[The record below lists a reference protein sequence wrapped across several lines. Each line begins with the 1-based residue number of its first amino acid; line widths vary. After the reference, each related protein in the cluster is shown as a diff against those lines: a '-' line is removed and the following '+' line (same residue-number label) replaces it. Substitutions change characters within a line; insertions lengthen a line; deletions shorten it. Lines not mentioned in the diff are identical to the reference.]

1 VLKNGRRE
9 KGGMKIIKLMV
20 LAILVV
26 GITAPGGYP
35 EDNPTLKVIHSRKSV
50 RHYLDRKA
58 TKEDLLTL
66 VKAGMAAPTAMDR
79 RPWAFV
85 IITDR
90 AKLEELEAG
99 LPYTGML
106 TKSGA
111 GIVVCGILEK
121 APLGEV
127 WVQDCSAATENILL
141 AAESMGLGAVWT
153 GAYPSQ
159 ERMSHIRKVLDMPE
173 NIVPLNVIPVGYPV
187 GDENPKDKFDP
198 ANVHWEKW

>member
-1 VLKNGRRE
+1 
-9 KGGMKIIKLMV
+9 MKIIRV
-20 LAILVV
+20 
-26 GITAPGGYP
+26 ITLTVFLIGMAALGYS

-50 RHYLDRKA
+50 RHYIDRKA

-66 VKAGMAAPTAMDR
+66 VKAGMAAPTAVDR

-85 IITDR
+85 IVTDK

-99 LPYTGML
+99 LPHAKML
-106 TKSGA
+106 TKAGA
-111 GIVVCGILEK
+111 GIIVCGVLGK
-121 APLGEV
+121 ALPGEGKEF

-153 GAYPSQ
+153 AAYPSQ
-159 ERMSHIRKVLDMPE
+159 ERMDSIRKVLGIPE
-173 NIVPLNVIPVGYPV
+173 NIIPLNVIPVGYPA
-187 GDENPKDKFDP
+187 GDESPKDKFDP

>member
-1 VLKNGRRE
+1 
-9 KGGMKIIKLMV
+9 MKIIKSI
-20 LAILVV
+20 ILTIFFIGV
-26 GITAPGGYP
+26 AALGYP

-50 RHYLDRKA
+50 RHYINRKA
-58 TKEDLLTL
+58 AKEDLLTL
-66 VKAGMAAPTAMDR
+66 VKAGMAAPTAVDR

-85 IITDR
+85 VITDK

-99 LPYTGML
+99 LPYTKML

-111 GIVVCGILEK
+111 GIVVCGVLEK
-121 APLGEV
+121 ALPGEGKEF
-127 WVQDCSAATENILL
+127 WIQDCSAATENILL

-159 ERMSHIRKVLDMPE
+159 EIMNYIRKVLGMPE
-173 NIVPLNVIPVGYPV
+173 NIIPLNVIPVGYPA
-187 GDENPKDKFDP
+187 GDEKPKDKFDP

>member
-1 VLKNGRRE
+1 
-9 KGGMKIIKLMV
+9 MKIIKLMALTV
-20 LAILVV
+20 FLI
-26 GITAPGGYP
+26 GIAALGYP

-50 RHYLDRKA
+50 RHYIGRKA

-66 VKAGMAAPTAMDR
+66 VKAGMAAPTAVDR

-85 IITDR
+85 IITDK
-90 AKLEELEAG
+90 AKLEELEEG
-99 LPYTGML
+99 LPYARML

-111 GIVVCGILEK
+111 GIVVCGVLEK
-121 APLGEV
+121 ALPREV

-153 GAYPSQ
+153 GAYPSR
-159 ERMSHIRKVLDMPE
+159 ERMDHIRKVLLIPD
-173 NIVPLNVIPVGYPV
+173 NIVPLNVIPIGYPA